1 LADSEPLIDTD
12 PGEVAVIF
20 TEPTTLTVVPRAVL
34 NREDARKEDW
44 PFSERVE
51 ALRKV
56 KEEPRHTRSV
66 EAVREPPLM
75 RAVWVKRD
83 TVEAKVTAVEVEA

>member
-44 PFSERVE
+44 PFSERVQ
-51 ALRKV
+51 ALERV
-56 KEEPRHTRSV
+56 KEEPRHTRFV
-66 EAVREPPLM
+66 EAV
-75 RAVWVKRD
+75 
-83 TVEAKVTAVEVEA
+83 